1 MNNDL
6 LEGIDMEWED
16 LPPVF
21 PVLERLASPTRPLFL
36 GKRNKRSPGTNA
48 RYNAT
53 ANATKKAK
61 ANELNQL
68 IRALTTENLKFQS
81 TSNEAGL
88 KLVGCRQTLQQ
99 MKREMFDA
107 GAKLSARGTQVRLPY
122 FAALILTY

>member
-1 MNNDL
+1 ML
-6 LEGIDMEWED
+6 
-16 LPPVF
+16 
-21 PVLERLASPTRPLFL
+21 
-36 GKRNKRSPGTNA
+36 
-48 RYNAT
+48 
-53 ANATKKAK
+53 ATKKAK
-61 ANELNQL
+61 ANELKQL

-107 GAKLSARGTQVRLPY
+107 GAKLSARETQVRPPY